1 MPAHRSSRRVSAL
14 RFDDRFADLDSS
26 GGVPDAAGPFL
37 PFGPFRAQHKL
48 LCAAL
53 SVKPPTVEYPLPLV
67 RPFRRCS
74 TLRLVLMRCLSL
86 RDRAFLNG
94 EMAHDALSCG

>member
-1 MPAHRSSRRVSAL
+1 MPAHRSSRQVSAL
-14 RFDDRFADLDSS
+14 RFDDRFARLDPSI
-26 GGVPDAAGPFL
+26 GVPVVAGSFL

-53 SVKPPTVEYPLPLV
+53 SIKPSTAEYLLPLV
-67 RPFRRCS
+67 QPFRRCC
-74 TLRLVLMRCLSL
+74 TLRLVPMRYLPL
-86 RDRAFLNG
+86 RDSACLKG